1 MKMIGQGPIWDK
13 FVYEEQLWT
22 VCRGAAIK
30 TNDMW
35 MIQGR
40 KYLHLV
46 DELLES
52 PRVILIKS
60 LYGHNSPV
68 PKFTQI
74 DRPEPSDTNFVLL
87 VEAICSLTK
96 LFVREYWQIAHFSPR
111 QMSR

>member
-1 MKMIGQGPIWDK
+1 
-13 FVYEEQLWT
+13 
-22 VCRGAAIK
+22 
-30 TNDMW
+30 

-60 LYGHNSPV
+60 LYGHNSSV

-74 DRPEPSDTNFVLL
+74 DRPEPSNPKFVLL

-96 LFVREYWQIAHFSPR
+96 FFVREYWQIAYLAPR
-111 QMSR
+111 HTAIAIKATPPVEQPVVG